1 MTEILLKQYV
11 KPSKTKLLFLHRN
24 TFY

>member
-11 KPSKTKLLFLHRN
+11 KPSKTKPLFLHRN